1 MDENLKKLIYEMAS
15 QPYGDALRAF
25 LEEKIHK
32 LSDITTITG
41 SLEEKGKLVE
51 ARMEAV
57 KILRELFVFL
67 GGKPDTKGRKNQ
79 YE

>member
-1 MDENLKKLIYEMAS
+1 MDEGALKLIYELAS
-15 QPYGDALRAF
+15 QPYGDALKIF

-32 LSDITTITG
+32 LSDISTISG
-41 SLEEKGKLVE
+41 SLEEKGKIVE

-67 GGKPDTKGRKNQ
+67 GGKPEAKGRKNQ